1 MSRIDQ
7 LTGKRANFGNSR
19 SHSNRATR
27 HRQNV
32 NLQTVRIGGVKVRVA
47 ARTLK
52 TLKKLAD
59 RASGKLP
66 SKMAKKRAKKAA
78 AAAKA
83 SAKK

>member
-27 HRQNV
+27 RRQNV
-32 NLQTVRIGGVKVRVA
+32 NLQTVRVGGVKVRVA

-52 TLKKLAD
+52 TLKKLAAKAD
-59 RASGKLP
+59 GTLP

-83 SAKK
+83 KK